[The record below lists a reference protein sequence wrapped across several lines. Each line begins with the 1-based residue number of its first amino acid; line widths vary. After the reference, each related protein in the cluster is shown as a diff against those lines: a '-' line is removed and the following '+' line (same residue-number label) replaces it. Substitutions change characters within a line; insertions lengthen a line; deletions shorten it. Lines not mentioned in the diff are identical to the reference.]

1 MNLTVRIL
9 IGMVAG
15 LMLGMLI
22 KLSEVPVD
30 HWLRVFLV
38 EGLLDAGGDIFIAS
52 LRLMVVP
59 LVFVSL
65 VCGAASLGGHGNM
78 GRVGGKTVG
87 LYLLTTG
94 IAISLALLL
103 ALLISPGEGADAD
116 RIAPVAFEP
125 KQAQSL
131 KETLVAIFP
140 TNPIRAMAEGNMLQV
155 IVFALLLGVALSRSG
170 EAGSR
175 VQGLFDDLNE
185 ILMKLITMLIQLAPY
200 GVFCL
205 MAVLFT
211 RVGWAEIGKLI
222 AYFMTVVLA
231 LAVHLVL
238 VYPTL
243 LTALARINP
252 VRFFVKMREPMLV
265 AFSTSSSGATLPV
278 TLRTVEK
285 RVGVKNEVAAFAVPL
300 GATINMDGTAIMQG
314 VATVFI
320 AQFYGI
326 DLGLSDYLMVILT
339 ATMASIGTAGV
350 PGVGLIMLAMVLNQV
365 GLPVEG
371 IGLIIGIDR
380 LLDMMRTAVNVTGDG
395 MVATIVARSENDL
408 DLAVFEDPEAG
419 RVVPDLSA
427 PVSDPGMS

>member
-1 MNLTVRIL
+1 VNLTVRIL
-9 IGMVAG
+9 IGMGAG
-15 LMLGMLI
+15 LLLGLLI
-22 KLSEVPVD
+22 QLVGLSAD
-30 HWLRVFLV
+30 HWFRAFLV
-38 EGLLDAGGDIFIAS
+38 DGLIDAGGDIFIRS

-94 IAISLALLL
+94 VAITIALVLALM
-103 ALLISPGEGADAD
+103 ISPGEGASSAD
-116 RIAPVAFEP
+116 IAPAEYEVKTP
-125 KQAQSL
+125 QSI
-131 KETLVAIFP
+131 KETLVNIFP
-140 TNPIRAMAEGNMLQV
+140 TNPVAAMAQGNMLQV
-155 IVFALLLGVALSRSG
+155 IVFALLLGVALSRTG
-170 EAGSR
+170 EAGAR
-175 VQGLFDDLNE
+175 IAAVFEDLNE
-185 ILMKLITMLIQLAPY
+185 IMMKLITLLIQLAPI

-205 MAVLFT
+205 MTTLFSK
-211 RVGWAEIGKLI
+211 VGWEEIYKLI
-222 AYFMTVVLA
+222 SYFMTVVLA
-231 LAVHLVL
+231 LVVHAAV

-243 LTALARINP
+243 LTVLARVNP
-252 VRFFVKMREPMLV
+252 VRFFLKMREPMLV

-285 RVGVKNEVAAFAVPL
+285 RVGVRNEVAAFAVPL

-320 AQFYGI
+320 AQFYAI
-326 DLGLSDYLMVILT
+326 DLGMTDYLMVILT

-371 IGLIIGIDR
+371 IMLIIGVDR
-380 LLDMMRTAVNVTGDG
+380 LLDMLRTSVNVMGDG
-395 MVATIVARSENDL
+395 TVATIVARSENDL
-408 DLAVFEDPEAG
+408 DMDVFDDPDAG
-419 RVVPDLSA
+419 RVVEEK
-427 PVSDPGMS
+427 G

>member
-15 LMLGMLI
+15 LAVGML
-22 KLSEVPVD
+22 VQATGVAAD
-30 HWLRVFLV
+30 HWLQSFLI
-38 EGLLDAGGDIFIAS
+38 ESLLDAGGQVFIAS
-52 LRLMVVP
+52 LKLMVVP

-78 GRVGGKTVG
+78 GRVGGKTLG

-94 IAISLALLL
+94 LAITIALVLAL
-103 ALLISPGEGADAD
+103 AIAPGEGAASAD
-116 RIAPVAFEP
+116 ITPSDFQPKEP
-125 KQAQSL
+125 ESMKD
-131 KETLVAIFP
+131 TLIKIFP
-140 TNPIRAMAEGNMLQV
+140 TNPVAAMAQGNMLQV
-155 IVFALLLGVALSRSG
+155 IVFALLFGIALSRTG
-170 EAGSR
+170 DAGNR
-175 VQGLFDDLNE
+175 VAAFFDDLNE

-205 MAVLFT
+205 MGVLFS
-211 RVGWAEIGKLI
+211 RVGWSEIGKLI
-222 AYFMTVVLA
+222 AYFMTVVIA
-231 LAVHLVL
+231 LIIHAAV

-243 LTALARINP
+243 LFTLARINP
-252 VRFFVKMREPMLV
+252 IRFFAKMREPMLV

-278 TLRTVEK
+278 TLRTVQK
-285 RVGVKNEVAAFAVPL
+285 RVGVKNEIAAFAIPL

-320 AQFYGI
+320 AQFYVI
-326 DLGLSDYLMVILT
+326 DLTLADYLMVILT
-339 ATMASIGTAGV
+339 ATLASIGTAGV

-380 LLDMMRTAVNVTGDG
+380 LLDMLRTSVNIAGDG
-395 MVATIVARSENDL
+395 TVATIVARSEDDL
-408 DLAVFEDPEAG
+408 DMDVFNDPDAG
-419 RVVPDLSA
+419 RVVPKRDR
-427 PVSDPGMS
+427 VRGSDG

>member
-1 MNLTVRIL
+1 MNLTIRIL

-15 LMLGMLI
+15 LTLGMLVQLAGAEPDGLI
-22 KLSEVPVD
+22 RTYLID
-30 HWLRVFLV
+30 
-38 EGLLDAGGDIFIAS
+38 GLLDAGGQIFIAS
-52 LRLMVVP
+52 LKLMVVP

-94 IAISLALLL
+94 IAISIALVLALVI
-103 ALLISPGEGADAD
+103 APGEGASNAN
-116 RIAPVAFEP
+116 ITPSEFVPKEP
-125 KQAQSL
+125 ESIKD
-131 KETLVAIFP
+131 TLIRIFP
-140 TNPIRAMAEGNMLQV
+140 TNPIAAMAQGNMLQV

-175 VQGLFDDLNE
+175 INAMFDDLNE
-185 ILMKLITMLIQLAPY
+185 ILMKLITMLISLAPY

-205 MAVLFT
+205 MGVLFT
-211 RVGWAEIGKLI
+211 KVGWAEIGKLA
-222 AYFMTVVLA
+222 AYFGTVVLA
-231 LAVHLVL
+231 LVL
-238 VYPTL
+238 HATVVYPSL
-243 LTALARINP
+243 LTLLARINP
-252 VRFFVKMREPMLV
+252 VRFFTKMREPMLV

-320 AQFYGI
+320 AQFYVI
-326 DLGLSDYLMVILT
+326 DLSVADYLMVILT
-339 ATMASIGTAGV
+339 ATLASIGTAGV

-380 LLDMMRTAVNVTGDG
+380 LLDMLRTSVNVVGDG
-395 MVATIVARSENDL
+395 TVATIVAKSEDDL
-408 DLAVFEDPEAG
+408 DMAVFDDPDAG
-419 RVVPDLSA
+419 RVIPKTR
-427 PVSDPGMS
+427 